1 MARSRWRE
9 LSLAM
14 QILTLELKLD
24 AFVWALKRGHWED
37 QPRAPRGTRIGGQ
50 WVFAGGGQSGDR
62 TRTALAG
69 RLILQKVGIGGDGRL
84 VRQCIYID
92 MLGRQYGFEQDA
104 SANCP
109 LTYVTKPY
117 WGPYG

>member
-1 MARSRWRE
+1 MASDRLYR
-9 LSLAM
+9 LLLVL
-14 QILTLELKLD
+14 QLTTLELKLD
-24 AFVWALKRGHWED
+24 ALVHALERWYRPD
-37 QPRAPRGTRIGGQ
+37 QPRAPRGTPIGGQ
-50 WVFAGGGQSGDR
+50 WVPGGGGQSGNRR

-69 RLILQKVGIGGDGRL
+69 RLILQKVGIGDDGRL
-84 VRQCIYID
+84 ARQCIYVD

-117 WGPYG
+117 WGAY